1 MSTAAIARPAPRSAR
16 RTPAEELALRLGEAL
31 VAWAERP
38 RDRGV
43 DVERLARAEEHRADA
58 RFAEP
63 FGLHHWLR

>member
-1 MSTAAIARPAPRSAR
+1 MSSATIARPASGHAH
-16 RTPAEELALRLGEAL
+16 RTAAEELALRLGEAL

-38 RDRGV
+38 RGRGV
-43 DVERLARAEEHRADA
+43 DVERLAQAEDRRADA

>member
-1 MSTAAIARPAPRSAR
+1 MSTAAIARPASRRDR

-43 DVERLARAEEHRADA
+43 DVERLARAEDRRADA

-63 FGLHHWLR
+63 LGLHHWLR